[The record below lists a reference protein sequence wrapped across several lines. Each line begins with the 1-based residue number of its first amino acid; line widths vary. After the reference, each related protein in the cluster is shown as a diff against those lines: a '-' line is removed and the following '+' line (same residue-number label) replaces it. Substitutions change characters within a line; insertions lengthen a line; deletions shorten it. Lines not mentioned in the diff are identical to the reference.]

1 MQPGTRVFWRP
12 GQRLGLRSCSHPA
25 PASTVCAWAC
35 ARGRGG
41 GYSQRAQRSLRATSM
56 ALLRSQPLLARNT
69 SLREL
74 EHCQAVKTT
83 SELELSAFEL
93 SAAGVG
99 GASVGEMVVKLGR
112 FKPVEGSGLED
123 SGVGVAL
130 PSGLLV
136 GSGAV
141 LGSGVLLGVGLG
153 VLSGLWVAWVVVTTT
168 APGWLC
174 WEAWW
179 A

>member
-1 MQPGTRVFWRP
+1 MFFGAPGGAWAFMFASCACVH
-12 GQRLGLRSCSHPA
+12 GLRLGRRSWS
-25 PASTVCAWAC
+25 
-35 ARGRGG
+35 RD
-41 GYSQRAQRSLRATSM
+41 YSQRAQLSLRATSI

-83 SELELSAFEL
+83 SELELFEL

-123 SGVGVAL
+123 SGVGVAV

-141 LGSGVLLGVGLG
+141 LGSGVMV
-153 VLSGLWVAWVVVTTT
+153 
-168 APGWLC
+168 
-174 WEAWW
+174 
-179 A
+179 

>member
-1 MQPGTRVFWRP
+1 MFAPCVCVHGLC
-12 GQRLGLRSCSHPA
+12 LGLRSRP
-25 PASTVCAWAC
+25 
-35 ARGRGG
+35 RD
-41 GYSQRAQRSLRATSM
+41 YSQRAQLSLRATSM

-74 EHCQAVKTT
+74 VHCQAVKTT
-83 SELELSAFEL
+83 SELELSALEL
-93 SAAGVG
+93 SALEVL
-99 GASVGEMVVKLGR
+99 GASVGEIVVKLGR
-112 FKPVEGSGLED
+112 FKPVEGSGRGED
-123 SGVGVAL
+123 SGVGVAV

-153 VLSGLWVAWVVVTTT
+153 VLSELWVWVVVTTT
-168 APGWLC
+168 APVWFC
-174 WEAWW
+174 SEAWW

>member
-1 MQPGTRVFWRP
+1 MFAPCACVHGL
-12 GQRLGLRSCSHPA
+12 RLGLRSRP
-25 PASTVCAWAC
+25 
-35 ARGRGG
+35 RD
-41 GYSQRAQRSLRATSM
+41 YSQRAQLSLRATSM

-74 EHCQAVKTT
+74 VHCQAVKTT
-83 SELELSAFEL
+83 SELELFEL
-93 SAAGVG
+93 SALEVL

-123 SGVGVAL
+123 SGVGVAV

-153 VLSGLWVAWVVVTTT
+153 VLSELWVWVVVTTT
-168 APGWLC
+168 APVWFC
-174 WEAWW
+174 SEAWW

>member
-1 MQPGTRVFWRP
+1 MQPGTRVFFGAP
-12 GQRLGLRSCSHPA
+12 GGAWAFIFASCVCVHGLRLGRRSRP
-25 PASTVCAWAC
+25 
-35 ARGRGG
+35 RD
-41 GYSQRAQRSLRATSM
+41 YSQRAQRSLRATSM

-83 SELELSAFEL
+83 SELELSA
-93 SAAGVG
+93 AGVG
-99 GASVGEMVVKLGR
+99 GASVGEIVVKLGR
-112 FKPVEGSGLED
+112 FKPVEGSGIED
-123 SGVGVAL
+123 SGVGVAV

-141 LGSGVLLGVGLG
+141 LGSGVLLGVGLW
-153 VLSGLWVAWVVVTTT
+153 VLSGLWVWVVVTTT
-168 APGWLC
+168 APVWFC
-174 WEAWW
+174 SEAWW

>member
-1 MQPGTRVFWRP
+1 MFFGAPGGAWAFMFASCVCVHALC
-12 GQRLGLRSCSHPA
+12 LGLRSRP
-25 PASTVCAWAC
+25 
-35 ARGRGG
+35 RD
-41 GYSQRAQRSLRATSM
+41 YSQRAQRSLRATSM

-83 SELELSAFEL
+83 SELELFEL

-99 GASVGEMVVKLGR
+99 GAVGEIVVKLGR

-123 SGVGVAL
+123 SGVGVAV

-153 VLSGLWVAWVVVTTT
+153 VFSELWVWGVVTTT
-168 APGWLC
+168 APVWFC
-174 WEAWW
+174 SEARW

>member
-1 MQPGTRVFWRP
+1 
-12 GQRLGLRSCSHPA
+12 
-25 PASTVCAWAC
+25 
-35 ARGRGG
+35 
-41 GYSQRAQRSLRATSM
+41 M

-83 SELELSAFEL
+83 SELELFEL

-99 GASVGEMVVKLGR
+99 GASVGEIVLKLGR

-141 LGSGVLLGVGLG
+141 LGSGVMV
-153 VLSGLWVAWVVVTTT
+153 
-168 APGWLC
+168 
-174 WEAWW
+174 
-179 A
+179 

>member
-1 MQPGTRVFWRP
+1 MFLAAGAALGPSCSRP
-12 GQRLGLRSCSHPA
+12 ASALTVLGLRSRP
-25 PASTVCAWAC
+25 
-35 ARGRGG
+35 RD
-41 GYSQRAQRSLRATSM
+41 YSQRAQRSLRATSM

-83 SELELSAFEL
+83 SELELFEL

-99 GASVGEMVVKLGR
+99 GASVGEIVVKLGR

-123 SGVGVAL
+123 SGVGVAV

-153 VLSGLWVAWVVVTTT
+153 VFSELWVWGVVTTT
-168 APGWLC
+168 APVWFC
-174 WEAWW
+174 SEARW

>member
-1 MQPGTRVFWRP
+1 MFLAAGAA
-12 GQRLGLRSCSHPA
+12 LGPALMSCACVHALCLGRRSRS
-25 PASTVCAWAC
+25 
-35 ARGRGG
+35 RD
-41 GYSQRAQRSLRATSM
+41 YSQRAQLSLRATSM

-74 EHCQAVKTT
+74 VHCQAVKTT
-83 SELELSAFEL
+83 SELELFALEL
-93 SAAGVG
+93 SAPGVG

-123 SGVGVAL
+123 SGVGVAV

-141 LGSGVLLGVGLG
+141 LGSGVMV
-153 VLSGLWVAWVVVTTT
+153 
-168 APGWLC
+168 
-174 WEAWW
+174 
-179 A
+179 

>member
-1 MQPGTRVFWRP
+1 MFLAPRAALGPALMFASCACVH
-12 GQRLGLRSCSHPA
+12 GLCLGLRSRP
-25 PASTVCAWAC
+25 
-35 ARGRGG
+35 RD
-41 GYSQRAQRSLRATSM
+41 YSQRAQRSLRATSM

-83 SELELSAFEL
+83 SELELFEL
-93 SAAGVG
+93 SALGVW

-123 SGVGVAL
+123 SGVGVAV

-168 APGWLC
+168 APVWFC
-174 WEAWW
+174 SEAWW

>member
-1 MQPGTRVFWRP
+1 MQPGTRVFLAPRAALGP
-12 GQRLGLRSCSHPA
+12 ALMFAPCACVHGLCLGLRS
-25 PASTVCAWAC
+25 
-35 ARGRGG
+35 RFRD
-41 GYSQRAQRSLRATSM
+41 YSQRAQLSLRATSM

-74 EHCQAVKTT
+74 VHCQAVKTT
-83 SELELSAFEL
+83 SELELFEL
-93 SAAGVG
+93 SALEVL

-112 FKPVEGSGLED
+112 FKPVEGSGRGED
-123 SGVGVAL
+123 SGVGVAV

-153 VLSGLWVAWVVVTTT
+153 VLSGLWVWVVVTTT
-168 APGWLC
+168 APVWFC
-174 WEAWW
+174 SEAWW

>member
-1 MQPGTRVFWRP
+1 M
-12 GQRLGLRSCSHPA
+12 
-25 PASTVCAWAC
+25 
-35 ARGRGG
+35 
-41 GYSQRAQRSLRATSM
+41 
-56 ALLRSQPLLARNT
+56 
-69 SLREL
+69 
-74 EHCQAVKTT
+74 HCQAVKTT
-83 SELELSAFEL
+83 SELELFEL
-93 SAAGVG
+93 SALEVL

-123 SGVGVAL
+123 SGVGVAV

-153 VLSGLWVAWVVVTTT
+153 VLSELWVAWVVVTTT
-168 APGWLC
+168 APGWFC
-174 WEAWW
+174 SEAWW

>member
-1 MQPGTRVFWRP
+1 MSWLPLTSVALRLRWPDSFLLAFPACGLVRRRSECLVAILCSQALVFF
-12 GQRLGLRSCSHPA
+12 GA
-25 PASTVCAWAC
+25 P
-35 ARGRGG
+35 GG
-41 GYSQRAQRSLRATSM
+41 GYSQRAQLSLRATSM

-83 SELELSAFEL
+83 SELELFALEL

-99 GASVGEMVVKLGR
+99 GASVGEIVVKLGR

-123 SGVGVAL
+123 SGVGVAV

-141 LGSGVLLGVGLG
+141 LGSGVLL
-153 VLSGLWVAWVVVTTT
+153 
-168 APGWLC
+168 
-174 WEAWW
+174 
-179 A
+179 